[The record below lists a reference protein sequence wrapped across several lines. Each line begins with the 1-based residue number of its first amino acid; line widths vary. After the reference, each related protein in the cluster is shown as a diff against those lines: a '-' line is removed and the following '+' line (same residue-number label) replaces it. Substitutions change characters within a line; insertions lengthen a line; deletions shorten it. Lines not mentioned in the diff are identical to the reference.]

1 MLQYYQQAYTEA
13 LKTYEIEQLGRRRRS
28 EYQDGV
34 IRIPLKSESPSTY

>member
-1 MLQYYQQAYTEA
+1 MLQYYQAAYTEA

-34 IRIPLKSESPSTY
+34 IRISLKSESPSTY